1 MAKIREQI
9 IHKSTH
15 EAEKNKSIFFNEI
28 DSIKVY
34 STHVKVWVVDRDIE
48 DGKKQPILL
57 LNCDTNHLPHDV
69 RKNYGVLVLTPNA
82 SRYSEAVGVLV
93 RKTFTSFE
101 EQVGETI
108 EQTKKIFVPPLV
120 ENILRTVNR
129 CLGSK
134 IK

>member
-1 MAKIREQI
+1 MAKIRDQI

-34 STHVKVWVVDRDIE
+34 STHVKVWVVDRDFD

-57 LNCDTNHLPHDV
+57 LNCDTNHLPHDI
-69 RKNYGVLVLTPNA
+69 RRNFGVLVLTPNA

-93 RKTFTSFE
+93 RKTYTSFIE
-101 EQVGETI
+101 ETV
-108 EQTKKIFVPPLV
+108 EQTKKIFTPPLV
-120 ENILRTVNR
+120 ENILRTVTR